1 MNASL
6 LVSVLGVD
14 ISKVIAG
21 FEGPKYNPSVHTLH
35 FFIERNNVKGIEWL
49 RKLGVG
55 DPWDEWACI
64 KAAENGLDNQGD
76 LRARLLSTCF
86 DCLKYLHENGCPW
99 DRWTCSKAAG
109 EGHLDCLRY
118 AHENGCDWDR
128 WTCSNAAA
136 GGDLDCLRY
145 LHENGCPWHA
155 STCSAAAL

>member
-76 LRARLLSTCF
+76 PQLQSTCLRPKGTCARARTL
-86 DCLKYLHENGCPW
+86 N
-99 DRWTCSKAAG
+99 
-109 EGHLDCLRY
+109 
-118 AHENGCDWDR
+118 NQ
-128 WTCSNAAA
+128 
-136 GGDLDCLRY
+136 GDLRTQRR
-145 LHENGCPWHA
+145 
-155 STCSAAAL
+155 STSIGPKGSRSRARTLDN